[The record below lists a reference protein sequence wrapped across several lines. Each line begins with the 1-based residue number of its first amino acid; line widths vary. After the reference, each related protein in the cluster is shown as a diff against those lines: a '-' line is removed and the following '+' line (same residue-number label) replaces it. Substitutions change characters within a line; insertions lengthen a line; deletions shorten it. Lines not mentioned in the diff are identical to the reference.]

1 MEADKRRLV
10 FFGLAGAAV
19 AALAVGT
26 IVLVK
31 YHCQDPESRAERLA
45 SKARA
50 TIEEI
55 QANLESCRKAISSGL
70 AAEKS

>member
-1 MEADKRRLV
+1 MDADKRRLV
-10 FFGLAGAAV
+10 FLGLVGAAV

-26 IVLVK
+26 VVLVK
-31 YHCQDPESRAERLA
+31 YHCQDPVNRAERLA

-55 QANLESCRKAISSGL
+55 QANLESCRKAISGEL
-70 AAEKS
+70 ASEKS

>member
-1 MEADKRRLV
+1 MDADKRRFV
-10 FFGLAGAAV
+10 FFGLVGAAV

-26 IVLVK
+26 VVVLK
-31 YHCQDPESRAERLA
+31 YHCQNPASRAERLA

-55 QANLESCRKAISSGL
+55 QANLESCRKALSKEL
-70 AAEKS
+70 AAES